1 MNNISCNVIRDLLPS
16 YTDGIASD
24 DSVKLVE
31 EHLAEC
37 TECMAFKNRME
48 KPDLHLTD
56 KDVSLDYMKK
66 IRKLTDFKSAVC
78 LFLVLITGV
87 LFLGYT
93 KDLHQPK
100 PFFILSG
107 VMLLCNYLLFFHN
120 NEKKAGGNIKA
131 ILPTAVSIL
140 FAGCTIFLMH
150 LTLHNWIHDKNAPFN
165 IDYEVLGPFLHH
177 SLVLAMM
184 IEIIIWLREIV
195 LHFRKAHFSITNS
208 SFSII
213 GFYMS
218 LYYERTLKTID
229 TLDGFQAIN
238 NNALILFAEG
248 IGILLLLLIIEK
260 GKKKKIAGNAAF

>member
-1 MNNISCNVIRDLLPS
+1 MNNISCNIIRDLLPS
-16 YTDGIASD
+16 YTDGIASN

-37 TECMAFKNRME
+37 TECMEFKNRME
-48 KPDLHLTD
+48 KPDLHFTD
-56 KDVSLDYMKK
+56 KDVNLDYMKK

-78 LFLVLITGV
+78 FFSVLITGV
-87 LFLGYT
+87 LFLEYT
-93 KDLHQPK
+93 KALHQPK

-107 VMLLCNYLLFFHN
+107 IMLLCNYFLFFHN
-120 NEKKAGGNIKA
+120 NEKKTVGKIKA

-140 FAGCTIFLMH
+140 LAGYMMFLIQ
-150 LTLHNWIHDKNAPFN
+150 LSFYNWIHDKNAPFN

-177 SLVLAMM
+177 QLVLTMI

-195 LHFRKAHFSITNS
+195 LHFRKAHFSIINS

-218 LYYERTLKTID
+218 LYYDRMFKTIT

-260 GKKKKIAGNAAF
+260 RKNKKIAGNAAF